1 MSKFA
6 SLVQYCKSREISALL
21 NGTHPRVKVKQPA
34 PARRRRPSAPR
45 PGKIEVPSWTA
56 HQTLQSDT
64 SRVTQGATF
73 GQLFH
78 VDSPTETNGKRSR
91 FVDGSWG
98 AGMAPRSAQSALA
111 RLPAAT
117 AEPST
122 CGLGGGEALLSQ
134 ESASRGHTTSII
146 FVSANR
152 SRTANGSLRQPCVRT
167 RPRLRPAEGPSY
179 EAPDGSPM
187 QIAHKHHRGHAMG
200 SLILWPLGR
209 MSLSYRVY
217 HSFTIFV

>member
-1 MSKFA
+1 MCRQGALLFA
-6 SLVQYCKSREISALL
+6 YAARNRAWQHAAWWCSPARGSWLFDFHARMRAIQQRGNLELVLLAYCKSREISALL

-117 AEPST
+117 ARLSLPHVAWAAGRLYSARRAP
-122 CGLGGGEALLSQ
+122 LGVTQHLSYSFLRTVR
-134 ESASRGHTTSII
+134 ER
-146 FVSANR
+146 
-152 SRTANGSLRQPCVRT
+152 RTARCDSRVFVR
-167 RPRLRPAEGPSY
+167 A
-179 EAPDGSPM
+179 
-187 QIAHKHHRGHAMG
+187 
-200 SLILWPLGR
+200 
-209 MSLSYRVY
+209 RV
-217 HSFTIFV
+217 